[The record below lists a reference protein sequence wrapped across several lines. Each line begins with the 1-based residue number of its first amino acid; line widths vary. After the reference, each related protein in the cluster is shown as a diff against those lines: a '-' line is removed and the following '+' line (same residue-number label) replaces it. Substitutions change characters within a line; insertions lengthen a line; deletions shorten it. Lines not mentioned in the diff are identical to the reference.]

1 MASSN
6 KALMQFLRIVILQE
20 GEKNLV
26 EVSELVQRTKA
37 SEEQVK
43 TMVVLRE
50 QPQILF
56 SLIPAYILI
65 EKVNLFLRV
74 SR

>member
-1 MASSN
+1 MASNN

-37 SEEQVK
+37 SEEEVK
-43 TMVVLRE
+43 TMVVLQE

-56 SLIPAYILI
+56 SQIPAYIHI

>member
-1 MASSN
+1 MASNN
-6 KALMQFLRIVILQE
+6 KVLMQFLRIVILQE
-20 GEKNLV
+20 GEKTLV

>member
-6 KALMQFLRIVILQE
+6 KALLQFLRIVILQE

-43 TMVVLRE
+43 TMVVLQE

>member
-1 MASSN
+1 M
-6 KALMQFLRIVILQE
+6 
-20 GEKNLV
+20 
-26 EVSELVQRTKA
+26 VQRTKA
-37 SEEQVK
+37 SEEEVK
-43 TMVVLRE
+43 TMVVLQE

-56 SLIPAYILI
+56 SLIPAYIHI

>member
-20 GEKNLV
+20 GEKTLV

-37 SEEQVK
+37 SEEEVK
-43 TMVVLRE
+43 TMVVLQE

>member
-1 MASSN
+1 MASNN
-6 KALMQFLRIVILQE
+6 KVLMQFLRIVTLQG

-43 TMVVLRE
+43 TMVVLQE

-56 SLIPAYILI
+56 SLIPAYIPI

>member
-1 MASSN
+1 MASNN
-6 KALMQFLRIVILQE
+6 KALMQFLRIVTLQE
-20 GEKNLV
+20 GEKTLV
-26 EVSELVQRTKA
+26 EVSELVQRMKA
-37 SEEQVK
+37 SEEEVK
-43 TMVVLRE
+43 TMVVLQE

>member
-1 MASSN
+1 MASNN
-6 KALMQFLRIVILQE
+6 KVLMQFLRIVILQE

-43 TMVVLRE
+43 TMVVLPE

>member
-1 MASSN
+1 MASNN

-43 TMVVLRE
+43 TMVVLQE

-56 SLIPAYILI
+56 SLIPAYIPI

>member
-1 MASSN
+1 MASNN
-6 KALMQFLRIVILQE
+6 KVLMQFLRIVILQE
-20 GEKNLV
+20 GEKTLV

-43 TMVVLRE
+43 TMVVLQE

-56 SLIPAYILI
+56 SLIPAYIPI

>member
-1 MASSN
+1 MASNN
-6 KALMQFLRIVILQE
+6 KVLMQFLRIVILQE
-20 GEKNLV
+20 GEKTLV

-43 TMVVLRE
+43 TMVVLPE

>member
-1 MASSN
+1 MASNN

-20 GEKNLV
+20 GEKTLV

-37 SEEQVK
+37 SEEVVK
-43 TMVVLRE
+43 TMVVLQE

>member
-1 MASSN
+1 MASNN
-6 KALMQFLRIVILQE
+6 KVLMQFLRIVILQE

>member
-1 MASSN
+1 MASNN

-43 TMVVLRE
+43 TMVVLQE

>member
-20 GEKNLV
+20 GEKTLV

-43 TMVVLRE
+43 TMVVLQE

>member
-43 TMVVLRE
+43 TMVVLQE

>member
-1 MASSN
+1 MASNN
-6 KALMQFLRIVILQE
+6 KVLMQFLRIVILQE
-20 GEKNLV
+20 GEKTLV

-43 TMVVLRE
+43 TMVVLQE

>member
-1 MASSN
+1 MASNN
-6 KALMQFLRIVILQE
+6 KALMQFLRIVTLQG

-37 SEEQVK
+37 SEEGVK
-43 TMVVLRE
+43 TMVVLQE

-56 SLIPAYILI
+56 SQIPAYIHI

>member
-20 GEKNLV
+20 GGKTLV

-43 TMVVLRE
+43 TMVVLQE
-50 QPQILF
+50 QPQILIL
-56 SLIPAYILI
+56 LIPAYIHI

-74 SR
+74 FR

>member
-1 MASSN
+1 MASNN
-6 KALMQFLRIVILQE
+6 KVLMQFLRIVILQE
-20 GEKNLV
+20 GGKNLV

-43 TMVVLRE
+43 TMVVLQE

>member
-1 MASSN
+1 MASNN
-6 KALMQFLRIVILQE
+6 KALMQFLRIVTLQE

-37 SEEQVK
+37 SEEEVK
-43 TMVVLRE
+43 TMVVLQE

-56 SLIPAYILI
+56 SLIPAYIHI

>member
-1 MASSN
+1 MASNN
-6 KALMQFLRIVILQE
+6 KVLMQFLRIVTLQG

-43 TMVVLRE
+43 TMVVLQE